1 VVFGQTKA
9 EHDQRLKAD
18 LEKIKQADSTLNDDK
33 CDLSI
38 DKVKN
43 LRHVLTMLVG
53 IHPDP

>member
-1 VVFGQTKA
+1 MVFGQTKA

-38 DKVKN
+38 DKVKI